1 MQPLVCYNY
10 QQGSGTL
17 HSTRS
22 SAHIITISRRGHSGS
37 KLGHQRRDEKA
48 EQIISLEH
56 DGDVDTGL
64 AVSGVSYLTCA
75 MTAAYLPRMN
85 KILIFSVFRFYIL
98 LKIYIVFIYT
108 LNTYNYVSHYYK

>member
-48 EQIISLEH
+48 EQIISPEH
-56 DGDVDTGL
+56 DGDVDTT
-64 AVSGVSYLTCA
+64 VPGVSYLTCT
-75 MTAAYLPRMN
+75 MTAAYLLRMN
-85 KILIFSVFRFYIL
+85 KILIFSVSVL

>member
-37 KLGHQRRDEKA
+37 KLGQQGRDEKA
-48 EQIISLEH
+48 EQIISPEH

-75 MTAAYLPRMN
+75 MTAAYLPSMN
-85 KILIFSVFRFYIL
+85 KILIFSVS
-98 LKIYIVFIYT
+98 VFIENIHCFSYI
-108 LNTYNYVSHYYK
+108 H

>member
-37 KLGHQRRDEKA
+37 KLGQQRRDEQA
-48 EQIISLEH
+48 EQIISPEH
-56 DGDVDTGL
+56 DGDVDTGPT
-64 AVSGVSYLTCA
+64 VSGVSYLTCA
-75 MTAAYLPRMN
+75 MTAAYLPSMN
-85 KILIFSVFRFYIL
+85 KILIFSVSVL

-108 LNTYNYVSHYYK
+108 LNTYNYVLHYHK

>member
-17 HSTRS
+17 HSIRS

-37 KLGHQRRDEKA
+37 KLGQHGRDEQA
-48 EQIISLEH
+48 EQIISPEH
-56 DGDVDTGL
+56 DGDVDTT
-64 AVSGVSYLTCA
+64 VPGVSYLTCT
-75 MTAAYLPRMN
+75 MTAAYLLRMN

-108 LNTYNYVSHYYK
+108 LNTYNYVPHYYK